1 MGFSKRKNCA
11 HKSLRLV
18 DINNFYNSICLAGSS
33 KETQE
38 MRQIVGRLVV
48 AATIAVATTS
58 ACAPV
63 VEDTTTGNLQPLS
76 IDSVIDQVAAVA
88 IKDNVNDLGY
98 FEVDLG
104 DGHQLVLV
112 PAGSFPMG
120 SNEGLADELP
130 VHDVELDDYWIGKF
144 PVTVGQFRS
153 FVDDTGYLTDA
164 QRGMGSW
171 QWTGEIPS
179 PGEDGDPWRPM
190 DDGAWNNIYFN
201 QGEDHPVGS
210 VSWNDAQA
218 FCAWLTERLGL
229 PVVLPTEAQW
239 EKAARGADELRFP
252 WGNEAP
258 DGQRANYADINF
270 IGKYGEYTRR
280 SDASIDDGYIET
292 SPVDTYKAG
301 RSPYG
306 VYDLAGNLG
315 EWVYD
320 IHDNGYYAVSPRRNP
335 SGPVRPAA
343 VPDERI
349 NRVNRGGSWVDWAG
363 IEDDGSVSPEGGH
376 SIRAAARTG
385 DEQNSSDDHM
395 GFRIAIDGL
404 RNAEPPTST
413 DDQKPDLKGVEIVT
427 RPAGGNIYMLEATGD
442 VAGNIAVS
450 VGPDGIL
457 IVDDQWAELTDA
469 ITEAL
474 DVLDGG
480 ALRFIINTH
489 HHDDHSDGN
498 ANLVRGSEALVIAHE
513 RARERLM
520 SKNSDHWP
528 VITFDNALSVH
539 FNGEEIRALAIPGG
553 HTDNDVVVFFTESN
567 VLHMGDLLNSGIS
580 SFPVADLESGG
591 NALAILANIDAL
603 LPMIPDDVTLI
614 AGHGPL
620 SDKQE
625 LHRLRKMLDDTITL
639 VRAQKEAGRSLEEIV
654 DDGLGPEYKD
664 WGYGYM
670 SADGWIEMI
679 YRSLGDGS

>member
-1 MGFSKRKNCA
+1 MSPHLVVRGF
-11 HKSLRLV
+11 
-18 DINNFYNSICLAGSS
+18 
-33 KETQE
+33 
-38 MRQIVGRLVV
+38 GRLVGL
-48 AATIAVATTS
+48 ASTIAVAAAGCTPAAEDTATGDFRPLS
-58 ACAPV
+58 TGSV
-63 VEDTTTGNLQPLS
+63 VE
-76 IDSVIDQVAAVA
+76 QVAAVA
-88 IKDNVNDLGY
+88 VTASVNDLGY
-98 FEVDLG
+98 REVDLG

-120 SNEGLADELP
+120 SDEGLADELP

-144 PVTVGQFRS
+144 PVTLGQFRS
-153 FVDDTGYLTDA
+153 FAEDTGYLTDA

-171 QWTGEIPS
+171 QWTGEIPG
-179 PGEDGDPWRPM
+179 PGEGGDPWRPM
-190 DDGAWNNIYFN
+190 DDGAWNNIYFD

-218 FCAWLTERLGL
+218 FCAWLSERLGL

-239 EKAARGADELRFP
+239 EKAARGADGRHFP

-258 DGQRANYADINF
+258 DGQRANYADVNF
-270 IGKYGEYTRR
+270 IGKYGDYTRR
-280 SDASIDDGYIET
+280 PDADIDDGYIET
-292 SPVDTYKAG
+292 SPVDAYEAG

-320 IHDNGYYAVSPRRNP
+320 IHDDGYYAVSPRRNP
-335 SGPVRPAA
+335 SGPERPAA
-343 VPDERI
+343 VADESI
-349 NRVNRGGSWVDWAG
+349 DRVNRGGSWVDWAG
-363 IEDDGSVSPEGGH
+363 IEADGSVAPRGGH

-395 GFRIAIDGL
+395 GFRVAIDGL
-404 RNAEPPTST
+404 RNAEPPASA
-413 DDQKPDLKGVEIVT
+413 DDQKPDLTGVEIVT
-427 RPAGGNIYMLEATGD
+427 HPVAGNIYMLEATGD
-442 VAGNIAVS
+442 VAGNIATS

-457 IVDDQWAELTDA
+457 IVDDQWAELTGA

-474 DVLDGG
+474 DTLDGG
-480 ALRFIINTH
+480 TLRFIINTH

-498 ANLVRGSEALVIAHE
+498 ANLVRGTEALVIAHE
-513 RARERLM
+513 RARERLLA
-520 SKNSDHWP
+520 KDSDHWP
-528 VITFDNALSVH
+528 VITFNNALSVQ

-567 VLHMGDLLNSGIS
+567 VVHMGDLLNSGIS

-603 LPMIPDDVTLI
+603 LPMIPDDATLI

-639 VRAQKEAGRSLEEIV
+639 VRTQKEAGRSLEEIV
-654 DDGLGPEYKD
+654 GGGLGAEYED

-670 SADGWIEMI
+670 SAGGWIEMI